1 MPELSCP
8 QCGRLGNV
16 PRTKLESRL
25 VCKKCHAVF
34 HMNKAGRVVLGEP
47 HDESRSAT
55 RTAVR
60 ATKPAEKKSG
70 TWRDYLPEGEITPRM
85 KAAALGAAALCAG
98 FIVWLLLPVATLEQR
113 AKDVAEAFKKGERS
127 TLKSMALKSPNTSRE
142 VENWYNVVHPRLEK
156 RMKEWGVNDV
166 RVEVMPDMDNTKEGE
181 KVTVMLMPA
190 VAGSLTSDS
199 FQKSITLMFYL
210 KKRSGQW
217 WINGKATVNAAAGT
231 ALPNRL

>member
-55 RTAVR
+55 RTAMR
-60 ATKPAEKKSG
+60 ATKTAEKKSG
-70 TWRDYLPEGEITPRM
+70 TWRDYLPEGELTPRM
-85 KAAALGAAALCAG
+85 KLAALGGAALAVG
-98 FIVWLLLPVATLEQR
+98 FIVWLLIPVATLEQR
-113 AKDVAEAFKKGERS
+113 AKDVAEAFKNGEKS
-127 TLKSMALKSPNTSRE
+127 TLKSMAYTSTSRE

-156 RMKEWGVNDV
+156 RMKEWGANDV
-166 RVEVMPDMDNTKEGE
+166 RVDVMPDMDSTREGE
-181 KVTVMLMPA
+181 KVTVMITPA
-190 VAGSLTSDS
+190 GALTSDS
-199 FQKSITLMFYL
+199 LQKRMTLMFYL
-210 KKRSGQW
+210 RKKSGQW
-217 WINGKATVNAAAGT
+217 WINGKATVNSAAGSPQ
-231 ALPNRL
+231 PNRL